1 VPDADAAPI
10 DPLRNLLV
18 RGNRKLGESIH
29 GWSIPAVDTCPGRS
43 ARCERHCYARAGHFG
58 LANVQARLHQ
68 NLDATL
74 DRGFEYRV
82 AREIR
87 RRRVHTLRVHV
98 AGDFFGEPYTRKW
111 LRIARRCPA
120 TTFYAY
126 TRSWRVPELAPALA
140 ELAALP
146 NFQLWYSADCETG
159 MPPQRP
165 PGVEVAYLQTE
176 LGEEIPE
183 GVGVIFRLR
192 HLRHERRARIG
203 LAVVCPTE
211 TGLPRAAEHTCTS
224 CGRCYRPKEGSP

>member
-1 VPDADAAPI
+1 VPDDAAPI
-10 DPLRNLLV
+10 DPPRNLLV

-43 ARCERHCYARAGHFG
+43 ALCERFCYARSGHFG
-58 LANVQARLHQ
+58 LANVKDRLQ
-68 NLDATL
+68 ENLDAAL
-74 DRGFEYRV
+74 AQGFERRV
-82 AREIR
+82 AREVR

-98 AGDFFGEPYTRKW
+98 AGDFFSPEYTRKW
-111 LRIARRCPA
+111 LRIAQRCPA

-126 TRSWRVPELAPALA
+126 TRSWRVAELAPVLA

-146 NFQLWYSADCETG
+146 NVRLWYSADQETG
-159 MPPQRP
+159 MPPERP
-165 PGVEVAYLQTE
+165 PGVEVAYLQTDP
-176 LGEEIPE
+176 GEEIPE

-192 HLRHERRARIG
+192 HLRRERRARIG

-224 CGRCYRPKEGSP
+224 CGRCYQAKESSP